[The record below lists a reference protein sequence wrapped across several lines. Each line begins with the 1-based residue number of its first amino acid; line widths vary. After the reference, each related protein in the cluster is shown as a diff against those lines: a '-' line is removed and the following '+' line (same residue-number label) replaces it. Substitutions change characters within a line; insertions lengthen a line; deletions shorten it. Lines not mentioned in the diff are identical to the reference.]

1 MLTAFFIRSLFM
13 FELKK
18 RQELDY
24 FKYDNE
30 NQLPIAYLS
39 DYNTYYVEMRTGRK
53 GTPYRMLF
61 L

>member
-1 MLTAFFIRSLFM
+1 M